1 MLNFICG
8 ESRSA
13 FGSIDKGSG
22 YFKKWCFETGL
33 GISSHPC
40 PLWVLPIFLPS
51 LYVTLLN
58 VPMIHHPVGS
68 SFLSLSSKVV
78 SGYHSSP
85 LSAVL
90 LPSCAHWC
98 VGVELDG
105 RCHCDIS
112 VPSSNVLCWEEAG
125 GFLKS
130 RIQPALTWSNISRTW
145 VGNQTRKGVPKDGA
159 IWGRPSMER
168 GSLKNLEAREKCWGL
183 ENAELRSIH
192 IPLAAS
198 ARP

>member
-1 MLNFICG
+1 MGKAGALLD
-8 ESRSA
+8 RLTR
-13 FGSIDKGSG
+13 D
-22 YFKKWCFETGL
+22 L
-33 GISSHPC
+33 GILRSDVLRLVWESLPILVPCESFPSFYPASMLLSWMFPWSITPWEALFWASPQKWWVGTTLHPYLQFSSH
-40 PLWVLPIFLPS
+40 
-51 LYVTLLN
+51 
-58 VPMIHHPVGS
+58 
-68 SFLSLSSKVV
+68 
-78 SGYHSSP
+78 
-85 LSAVL
+85 
-90 LPSCAHWC
+90 SCAHSC

-130 RIQPALTWSNISRTW
+130 GIQPALTWSNISRTW
-145 VGNQTRKGVPKDGA
+145 VGKQTRKGVPKDGA

-192 IPLAAS
+192 ILLAAS